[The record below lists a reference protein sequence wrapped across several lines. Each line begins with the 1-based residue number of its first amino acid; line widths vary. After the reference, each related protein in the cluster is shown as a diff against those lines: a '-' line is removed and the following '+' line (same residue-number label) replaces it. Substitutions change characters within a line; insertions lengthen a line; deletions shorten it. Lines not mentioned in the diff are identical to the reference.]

1 MPLSVYHCL
10 FNQNAVSLYTTD
22 TSHVS
27 CEGVGEAVYK
37 RNLPFRKLS
46 FGGFSL
52 FVFGCCDHLFKALF
66 TDLKTKLETF
76 LSSSSC
82 PLVLL
87 TLILDIFLSPAASQ
101 AGVGG

>member
-1 MPLSVYHCL
+1 MPCVQTHSIL
-10 FNQNAVSLYTTD
+10 FNQNAVNLYTTD
-22 TSHVS
+22 TSLVS

-37 RNLPFRKLS
+37 RNLPFSKLS

-52 FVFGCCDHLFKALF
+52 FVFGCCDQLFKALF

-82 PLVLL
+82 PL
-87 TLILDIFLSPAASQ
+87 
-101 AGVGG
+101 G